1 MPVSFRRLCACASV
15 VGASLGFICPAAAAA
30 QTPPLPRITSDVV
43 VTATASP
50 APTAGVGRTVAVLT
64 RDDLER
70 LGLTSVIDSLRL
82 VAGVDPRARGGQ
94 DVQTDFSLR
103 GATFGQSLVMIDGVR
118 LNDSQSGHHNGE
130 IPAPLL
136 GIDRIEVVFGPASA
150 VHGADAVGGTLHV
163 VTRTDPHSTGLMTI
177 GQHGLATV
185 QASASGGFLPTGWA
199 VSGWGGRSD
208 GFMFDRDFASGGASV
223 RGRVGRALT
232 IDLRHQRRAFGA
244 NGFYGNSPSKEWTD
258 QTLVSAHW
266 ARHGDTWTSSA
277 RVAGRNHG
285 DHFRWDIARPGFAE
299 NRHRTNALD
308 ASMQLARRV
317 RERLLLTA
325 GGGVGG
331 DWIASSNLGDRT
343 YGRGHGYVEAQWTPG
358 PRVSTQVGVRFDQYS
373 TFGHAW
379 SPSVSAAAWLTPSVR
394 VRGSVSR
401 GFRIPTFTERFYTDP
416 AHKASETLLP
426 ERGSALDGGVD
437 LMTRGWTFSAS
448 PFIRWDQDVIDWVRT
463 APTDRWRTTNVRDV
477 TTSGAELS
485 ATRNIG
491 ATLLRVHY
499 AGLRVDAPQLAL
511 LSKYVL
517 EYSRHSAG
525 VSVAAPVAA
534 GVRAAIN
541 ADYRNRV
548 DGQQYWLLG
557 ARVSRVIGRFDAFI
571 EGSNLLDKSYHEV
584 GGVPMPGRWLSVG
597 LRIF

>member
-1 MPVSFRRLCACASV
+1 MAMLLSFL
-15 VGASLGFICPAAAAA
+15 LGLTCPAEAPTQA
-30 QTPPLPRITSDVV
+30 PPLPRVTAEVV

-50 APTAGVGRTVAVLT
+50 APTAGVGRTVTVLT
-64 RDDLER
+64 RADLER
-70 LGLTSVIDSLRL
+70 LGMTSIIDSLRL
-82 VAGVDPRARGGQ
+82 VAGVDPKARGGQ

-103 GATFGQSLVMIDGVR
+103 GATFGQSLVLIDGVR

-150 VHGADAVGGTLHV
+150 VHGADALGGTLHV
-163 VTRTDPHSTGLMTI
+163 VTRTDPHTTGLVTA
-177 GQHGLATV
+177 GQHGLVTA
-185 QASASGGFLPTGWA
+185 QASASGGFMPNGWTL
-199 VSGWGGRSD
+199 SGWGGRSD
-208 GFMFDRDFASGGASV
+208 GFMFDRDFALGGGSV
-223 RGRVGRALT
+223 RGLVGRALT
-232 IDLRHQRRAFGA
+232 LDLRHQRRAFGA

-258 QTLVSAHW
+258 QTLVSARW
-266 ARHGDTWTSSA
+266 ARSGDTWTSSA

-308 ASMQLARRV
+308 ASVQVARRV
-317 RERLLLTA
+317 GARLLVTA
-325 GGGVGG
+325 GGGAGG

-343 YGRGHGYVEAQWTPG
+343 YARGHGYAEAQWTAG
-358 PRVSTQVGVRFDQYS
+358 PRVSTQVGVRFDEYS

-379 SPSVSAAAWLTPSVR
+379 SPSVSVAAWLTPSMR
-394 VRGSVSR
+394 VRASAAR

-416 AHKASETLLP
+416 AHQASDTLLP
-426 ERGSALDGGVD
+426 ERGSALDGGID

-463 APTDRWRTTNVRDV
+463 VSTDRWRTTNVRDV
-477 TTSGAELS
+477 TTTGVELG
-485 ATRNIG
+485 ATRHVG

-499 AGLRVDAPQLAL
+499 SGLRVDAPGLSL

-517 EYSRHSAG
+517 EYARHSAG
-525 VSVAAPVAA
+525 ISAAAPVGS
-534 GVRAAIN
+534 GVRAALN

-548 DGQQYWLLG
+548 DGQQYWLIG
-557 ARVSRVIGRFDAFI
+557 ARLSRTMGKLDAFI
-571 EGSNLLDKSYHEV
+571 EGSNLLDRSFHEV
-584 GGVPMPGRWLSVG
+584 AGVPMPGRWLSVG